1 MVYYTLEACEQLMD
15 MYADLGGAIDII
27 DGGCLGLGLRICHG
41 DGLKTAVIREV
52 PRNEWTSWHTIRM
65 YNKMPKK
72 YAKMIEEK
80 MKREEEAAS

>member
-1 MVYYTLEACEQLMD
+1 MNYYTLEACEKLID
-15 MYADLGGAIDII
+15 LYAEQDGVIDEIEEGI
-27 DGGCLGLGLRICHG
+27 LGLGLRICHV

-65 YNKMPKK
+65 YNRMPKK

>member
-1 MVYYTLEACEQLMD
+1 MTYYTLEACEKLIDQ
-15 MYADLGGAIDII
+15 YAEQDGIIDII
-27 DGGCLGLGLRICHG
+27 DEGVLGLGLRICHG

-72 YAKMIEEK
+72 YAKMIERK
-80 MKREEEAAS
+80 LQEEEAAS